1 MTQYEPVIGLE
12 IHGELLTKSKMF
24 CSCSADYGSAPEPN
38 TNICPTCT
46 GLPGAMPVV
55 NKKMTEL
62 AALVGLALNCSVNK
76 HNTFARKNYYYPDL
90 PKGYQ
95 ISQYELP
102 ICEKGWIEVNAPS
115 PLTPLPKG
123 EGNSDSLLP
132 AGEGLGMRE
141 NAEARKNSNSEN
153 QLRVRVRRVHIEED
167 TAKLSHEKNYALV
180 DFNRAGVPLLEIV
193 SEPDMRSVEAAL
205 DYATKVRAI
214 LRYLGV
220 NSGDME
226 KGVLRFEANISVRPV
241 GSDEFRT
248 RTEIKN
254 LNSFRALTRA
264 SAYEIERQ
272 IKLYESGGTVVQETL
287 GWDDVR
293 GVTVSQRGKEEA
305 HDYRYFPEPDLPPLQ
320 LSDAWI
326 EGIRSGLP
334 ELPEAKTA
342 RFITVFNLTPSE
354 ARFLT
359 SERALADYFESVT
372 AKAKS
377 PAKAVHS
384 WIAGEFMRNINDLS
398 IDVANIPIA
407 ADDLAQLIDMT
418 TDKLINNNAG
428 KTVLAEMFK
437 NGGKPEQIVKEKN
450 LAQVSD
456 EGFIQETIDKVLAD
470 NPSEVEKYLAG
481 KETVFQWFVGQVAR
495 ATKGKADMNVAKE
508 LLTKAL
514 EERKNS
520 YLNSQ

>member
-1 MTQYEPVIGLE
+1 MKYEPIIGLE
-12 IHGELLTKSKMF
+12 IHGELLTNSKMF

-55 NKKMTEL
+55 NKKAAEL
-62 AALVGLALNCSVNK
+62 AALVGLALNCSINK

-102 ICEKGWIEVNAPS
+102 IAEKGWLEVNAD
-115 PLTPLPKG
+115 G
-123 EGNSDSLLP
+123 
-132 AGEGLGMRE
+132 
-141 NAEARKNSNSEN
+141 EN
-153 QLRVRVRRVHIEED
+153 QLKVRVRRVHIEED

-193 SEPDMRSVEAAL
+193 SEPDIRTVEAAL

-264 SAYEIERQ
+264 SQYEIERQ
-272 IKLYESGGTVVQETL
+272 IKIYESGNTVIQETL
-287 GWDDVR
+287 GWDDAR
-293 GVTVSQRGKEEA
+293 GVTTSQRSKEEA

-326 EGIRSGLP
+326 ESIRTQLP

-342 RFITVFNLTPSE
+342 RFISDFGLTPSD

-359 SERALADYFESVT
+359 SELSLANYFESVV
-372 AKAKS
+372 AKSKS
-377 PAKAVHS
+377 PAKTVHS
-384 WIAGEFMRNINDLS
+384 WLAGELMRYLNDS
-398 IDVANIPIA
+398 G
-407 ADDLAQLIDMT
+407 ADIKDLTLAPATFAQLIDMV
-418 TDKLINNNAG
+418 TDKTIGASAG
-428 KTVLAEMFK
+428 KTVLTELLTK
-437 NGGKPEQIVKEKN
+437 GGDPAQIVKEKN
-450 LAQVSD
+450 LAQLTDVSA
-456 EGFIQETIDKVLAD
+456 IQELVTKILND
-470 NPSEVEKYLAG
+470 NPKEVDEYNAG
-481 KETVFQWFVGQVAR
+481 KETLFQWFMGQVAR
-495 ATKGKADMNVAKE
+495 ATKGKADPNVAKE
-508 LLTKAL
+508 LMVKGL
-514 EERKNS
+514 EERKK
-520 YLNSQ
+520 

>member
-12 IHGELLTKSKMF
+12 IHGELLTNSKMF

-55 NKKMTEL
+55 NKKATEL
-62 AALVGLALNCSVNK
+62 AALVGLALNCSINK

-102 ICEKGWIEVNAPS
+102 IAEKGWLDLNP
-115 PLTPLPKG
+115 PLLV
-123 EGNSDSLLP
+123 
-132 AGEGLGMRE
+132 GEGLGVRE
-141 NAEARKNSNSEN
+141 KSVSEN

-193 SEPDMRSVEAAL
+193 SEPDMRTVEAAL

-241 GSDEFRT
+241 GSDELRT

-272 IKLYESGGTVVQETL
+272 IKVYENGGTVVQETL
-287 GWDDVR
+287 GWEDVR

-326 EGIRSGLP
+326 DGIRTQLP
-334 ELPEAKTA
+334 ELPEAKTK
-342 RFITVFNLTPSE
+342 RFMADFSLTPSD

-359 SERALADYFESVT
+359 SELSLANYFESVV
-372 AKAKS
+372 AKSKS
-377 PAKAVHS
+377 PAKTVHS
-384 WIAGEFMRNINDLS
+384 WIAGEFMRNLNDLS
-398 IDVANIPIA
+398 IDITDITVHPA
-407 ADDLAQLIDMT
+407 DLAQLIDMT
-418 TDKLINNNAG
+418 ADKVINNNAG

-456 EGFIQETIDKVLAD
+456 EGFIKEAIEKALND
-470 NPSEVEKYLAG
+470 NPKELEQYFAG
-481 KETVFQWFVGQVAR
+481 KETLLQWFMGQVAR
-495 ATKGKADMNVAKE
+495 TTKGKADPNATKE
-508 LLTKAL
+508 LLVKAL
-514 EERKNS
+514 EERRK
-520 YLNSQ
+520 

>member
-12 IHGELLTKSKMF
+12 IHGELLTNSKMF

-38 TNICPTCT
+38 SNICPVCT

-55 NKKMTEL
+55 NKKATEL
-62 AALVGLALNCSVNK
+62 AALVGLALNCSINK

-102 ICEKGWIEVNAPS
+102 IAEKGLLEVND
-115 PLTPLPKG
+115 G
-123 EGNSDSLLP
+123 
-132 AGEGLGMRE
+132 
-141 NAEARKNSNSEN
+141 SEN
-153 QLRVRVRRVHIEED
+153 QLKVRVRRVHIEED
-167 TAKLSHEKNYALV
+167 TAKLAHEKNYALV

-193 SEPDMRSVEAAL
+193 SEPDIHTVEAAL

-241 GSDEFRT
+241 GSEEFRT

-254 LNSFRALTRA
+254 LNSFRALVRA
-264 SAYEIERQ
+264 SQYEIERQ
-272 IKLYESGGTVVQETL
+272 IKIYEEGGTVIQETL
-287 GWDDVR
+287 GWDDAR
-293 GVTVSQRGKEEA
+293 EVTTSQRSKEEA

-326 EGIRSGLP
+326 ESIRSRLP
-334 ELPEAKTA
+334 ELPEVKTS
-342 RFITVFNLTPSE
+342 RFIADFGLTPSE

-359 SERALADYFESVT
+359 SERTLANYFESVV
-372 AKAKS
+372 AKSKS
-377 PAKAVHS
+377 PAKTIHS
-384 WIAGEFMRNINDLS
+384 WIAGEFMRQLNDSNTDIEDSPVPPETFAKL
-398 IDVANIPIA
+398 V
-407 ADDLAQLIDMT
+407 DMVN
-418 TDKLINNNAG
+418 DKAISGNAG
-428 KTVLAEMFK
+428 KVVLRELFEH
-437 NGGKPEQIVKEKN
+437 GGDPAQIVKDKN

-456 EGFIQETIDKVLAD
+456 TGFIQETVDKILND
-470 NPSEVEKYLAG
+470 NPKEVEQYHAG
-481 KETVFQWFVGQVAR
+481 KETLFQWFMGQVAR
-495 ATKGKADMNVAKE
+495 STKGKADPNVAKE
-508 LLTKAL
+508 LMAKGL
-514 EERKNS
+514 EERKK
-520 YLNSQ
+520 

>member
-12 IHGELLTKSKMF
+12 IHGELLTNSKMF
-24 CSCSADYGSAPEPN
+24 CSCSADYASAPEPN

-55 NKKMTEL
+55 NKKATEL

-102 ICEKGWIEVNAPS
+102 ICEKGWMDVVS
-115 PLTPLPKG
+115 PPLP
-123 EGNSDSLLP
+123 E
-132 AGEGLGMRE
+132 GEGLGVRA
-141 NAEARKNSNSEN
+141 NAEARKESGSEN

-193 SEPDMRSVEAAL
+193 SEPDMRTVEAAL
-205 DYATKVRAI
+205 DYATKIRAI

-241 GSDEFRT
+241 GSDELRT

-272 IKLYESGGTVVQETL
+272 IKVYESGGTVVQETL

-326 EGIRSGLP
+326 EAIRTRLP

-342 RFITVFNLTPSE
+342 RFITDFNLTPSD

-359 SERALADYFESVT
+359 SELSLANYFESVV
-372 AKAKS
+372 AKS
-377 PAKAVHS
+377 KSSAKAVHS
-384 WIAGEFMRNINDLS
+384 WIAGEFMRYLNDSGMSIEDVTLS
-398 IDVANIPIA
+398 PESF
-407 ADDLAQLIDMT
+407 AQLIDMV
-418 TDKLINNNAG
+418 TDKTIGGNAG
-428 KTVLAEMFK
+428 KAVLVELIR
-437 NGGKPEQIVKEKN
+437 NGGDPAEIVKEKG

-456 EGFIQETIDKVLAD
+456 EGFIQEAVMKVIND

-481 KETVFQWFVGQVAR
+481 KETLLQWFVGQVAR
-495 ATKGKADMNVAKE
+495 ATKGKADPNVTKE
-508 LLTKAL
+508 LMLKAL
-514 EERKNS
+514 EERRK
-520 YLNSQ
+520 

>member
-24 CSCSADYGSAPEPN
+24 CSCSADYGSVPEPN

-55 NKKMTEL
+55 NKKATEL

-102 ICEKGWIEVNAPS
+102 ICEKGWIEVNAD
-115 PLTPLPKG
+115 G
-123 EGNSDSLLP
+123 
-132 AGEGLGMRE
+132 
-141 NAEARKNSNSEN
+141 EN
-153 QLRVRVRRVHIEED
+153 QLKVRVRRVHIEED

-205 DYATKVRAI
+205 DYASKVRDI
-214 LRYLGV
+214 LLYLGV

-226 KGVLRFEANISVRPV
+226 KGVLRFEANISVRPI

-264 SAYEIERQ
+264 SAYEVERQ

-287 GWDDVR
+287 GWDDLR

-320 LSDAWI
+320 LSGAWI
-326 EGIRSGLP
+326 EKIRSGLP
-334 ELPEAKTA
+334 ELPETKTA
-342 RFITVFNLTPSE
+342 RFITDFNLTPPE

-359 SERALADYFESVT
+359 SERALADYFESVAGKSKSL
-372 AKAKS
+372 AKT
-377 PAKAVHS
+377 VHS
-384 WIAGEFMRNINDLS
+384 WIAGEFMRYLNDLT
-398 IDVANIPIA
+398 IDITEIPIA
-407 ADDLAQLIDMT
+407 ADDLAKLIDMT
-418 TDKLINNNAG
+418 TDKIINNNAG
-428 KTVLAEMFK
+428 KTVLGEMFK

-450 LAQVSD
+450 LSQVSD

-470 NPSEVEKYLAG
+470 NPAEVDKYLAG
-481 KETVFQWFVGQVAR
+481 KETLFQWFVGQVAR
-495 ATKGKADMNVAKE
+495 ATRGKADPNVTKE

-514 EERKNS
+514 EEKKK
-520 YLNSQ
+520 

>member
-1 MTQYEPVIGLE
+1 MSLKYEPVIGLE
-12 IHGELLTKSKMF
+12 IHGELLTNSKMF
-24 CSCSADYGSAPEPN
+24 CGCSADYSSAPEPN
-38 TNICPTCT
+38 IYICPVCT

-55 NKKMTEL
+55 NKKASEL
-62 AALVGLALNCSVNK
+62 AALVGLALNCSINK

-102 ICEKGWIEVNAPS
+102 IAEKGWMDV
-115 PLTPLPKG
+115 LDG
-123 EGNSDSLLP
+123 SD
-132 AGEGLGMRE
+132 
-141 NAEARKNSNSEN
+141 N

-193 SEPDMRSVEAAL
+193 SEPDMRTVEAAL
-205 DYATKVRAI
+205 DYATKIRAI
-214 LRYLGV
+214 LRYLSV

-226 KGVLRFEANISVRPV
+226 KGVLRFEANISVRPT
-241 GSDEFRT
+241 GSDEFHT

-272 IKLYESGGTVVQETL
+272 IKIYESGGTVVQETL

-305 HDYRYFPEPDLPPLQ
+305 HDYRYFPEPDLPPFR

-326 EGIRSGLP
+326 DSIRTQLP
-334 ELPEAKTA
+334 ELPEAKTR
-342 RFITVFNLTPSE
+342 RFISDFGLTPSD

-359 SERALADYFESVT
+359 SELSLANYFESVV
-372 AKAKS
+372 AKSKS
-377 PAKAVHS
+377 PAKTVYS
-384 WIAGEFMRNINDLS
+384 WIAGEFMRNLNDLN
-398 IDVANIPIA
+398 IDIEDIPVDA
-407 ADDLAQLIDMT
+407 SDLAQLIDMT
-418 TDKLINNNAG
+418 AAKTINNNAG

-437 NGGKPEQIVKEKN
+437 TGGKPEQIVKEKN

-456 EGFIQETIDKVLAD
+456 EGFIKEAIEKALND
-470 NPSEVEKYLAG
+470 NPKEVEQFLAG
-481 KETVFQWFVGQVAR
+481 KETLLQWFMGQVAR
-495 ATKGKADMNVAKE
+495 ATKGKADPNVTKE
-508 LLTKAL
+508 LLVKAL
-514 EERKNS
+514 DERRK
-520 YLNSQ
+520 

>member
-12 IHGELLTKSKMF
+12 IHGELLTNSKMF

-55 NKKMTEL
+55 NKKATEL
-62 AALVGLALNCSVNK
+62 AALVGLALNCSINK

-102 ICEKGWIEVNAPS
+102 IAEKGWMDVNPS

-123 EGNSDSLLP
+123 EGNISLP
-132 AGEGLGMRE
+132 PEGEGSGMRV
-141 NAEARKNSNSEN
+141 S
-153 QLRVRVRRVHIEED
+153 VRRVHIEED
-167 TAKLSHEKNYALV
+167 TAKLAHEKNYALV

-193 SEPDMRSVEAAL
+193 SEPDFRTVEAAL
-205 DYATKVRAI
+205 EYATKVRAI

-254 LNSFRALTRA
+254 LNSFRALVRA
-264 SAYEIERQ
+264 SQYEIERQ
-272 IKLYESGGTVVQETL
+272 IQIYEEGGTVVQETL

-293 GVTVSQRGKEEA
+293 GVTTSQRSKEEA

-320 LSDAWI
+320 LSDVWI
-326 EGIRSGLP
+326 ESIRSGLP
-334 ELPEAKTA
+334 ELPEAKTS
-342 RFITVFNLTPSE
+342 RFISDFGLTPSE

-359 SERALADYFESVT
+359 SERTLADYFESVV
-372 AKAKS
+372 ANSKS
-377 PAKAVHS
+377 PAKTIHS
-384 WIAGEFMRNINDLS
+384 WIAGEFMRYLNDSGLS
-398 IDVANIPIA
+398 IDDVT
-407 ADDLAQLIDMT
+407 LAPETLAKLIDMV
-418 TDKLINNNAG
+418 TDKTIGASAG
-428 KTVLAEMFK
+428 KTVLTKLFK
-437 NGGKPEQIVKEKN
+437 NGGDPAQIVKEKN
-450 LAQVSD
+450 LLQMTDVNA
-456 EGFIQETIDKVLAD
+456 IQEIVTKILND
-470 NPSEVEKYLAG
+470 NPNEVDEYNAG
-481 KETVFQWFVGQVAR
+481 KETLFQWFMGQVAR
-495 ATKGKADMNVAKE
+495 ATKGKADPNVAKE
-508 LLTKAL
+508 LMMRGL
-514 EERKNS
+514 EERKK
-520 YLNSQ
+520 

>member
-12 IHGELLTKSKMF
+12 IHGELLTNSKMF
-24 CSCSADYGSAPEPN
+24 CGCSADYGSAPEPN

-55 NKKMTEL
+55 NKKATEL
-62 AALVGLALNCSVNK
+62 AALVGLALNCSINK

-90 PKGYQ
+90 PKGFQ

-102 ICEKGWIEVNAPS
+102 ICEKGWLDVLDAS
-115 PLTPLPKG
+115 RT
-123 EGNSDSLLP
+123 
-132 AGEGLGMRE
+132 
-141 NAEARKNSNSEN
+141 EN

-180 DFNRAGVPLLEIV
+180 DFNRAGIPLLEIV
-193 SEPDMRSVEAAL
+193 SEPDMRVVEAAL

-264 SAYEIERQ
+264 SSYEIERQ
-272 IKLYESGGTVVQETL
+272 IKIYEAGGTVVQETL

-326 EGIRSGLP
+326 DSIRTQLP

-342 RFITVFNLTPSE
+342 RFITDFGLTPSD

-359 SERALADYFESVT
+359 SERSLADYFASVV
-372 AKAKS
+372 AKS
-377 PAKAVHS
+377 RSSAKTVYS
-384 WIAGEFMRNINDLS
+384 WISGEFMRYLNDSGMNIEDVTLS
-398 IDVANIPIA
+398 PESFAK
-407 ADDLAQLIDMT
+407 LIDMT
-418 TDKLINNNAG
+418 TDKVISGNSAKVVFNEL
-428 KTVLAEMFK
+428 LK
-437 NGGKPEQIVKEKN
+437 NGGDPAQIVKAKG

-456 EGFIQETIDKVLAD
+456 ESFIQEAVTKVLND
-470 NPSEVEKYLAG
+470 NPSEVNKYLAG
-481 KETVFQWFVGQVAR
+481 KETLLQWFMGQVAR
-495 ATKGKADMNVAKE
+495 ATKGKADPNVTKE
-508 LLTKAL
+508 MLVKAL
-514 EERKNS
+514 EERRK
-520 YLNSQ
+520 

>member
-1 MTQYEPVIGLE
+1 MKLTYEPVIGLE
-12 IHGELLTKSKMF
+12 IHGELLTNSKMF

-38 TNICPTCT
+38 SNICPVCT

-55 NKKMTEL
+55 NKKATEL
-62 AALVGLALNCSVNK
+62 AALVGLALNCSINK

-102 ICEKGWIEVNAPS
+102 IAEKGLLKV
-115 PLTPLPKG
+115 LD
-123 EGNSDSLLP
+123 DSL
-132 AGEGLGMRE
+132 EI
-141 NAEARKNSNSEN
+141 
-153 QLRVRVRRVHIEED
+153 RVRRVHIEED
-167 TAKLSHEKNYALV
+167 TAKLAHEKNYALV

-193 SEPDMRSVEAAL
+193 SEPDIRTVEAAL

-254 LNSFRALTRA
+254 LNSFRALVRA
-264 SAYEIERQ
+264 SQYEIERQ
-272 IKLYESGGTVVQETL
+272 IKIYEEGGTVVQETL
-287 GWDDVR
+287 GWDDAR
-293 GVTVSQRGKEEA
+293 EVTTSQRSKEEA

-326 EGIRSGLP
+326 ESIRSQLP

-342 RFITVFNLTPSE
+342 RFIADFGLTPSE

-359 SERALADYFESVT
+359 VDLALANYFEGVV
-372 AKAKS
+372 AKSKS
-377 PAKAVHS
+377 PAKTIHS
-384 WIAGEFMRNINDLS
+384 WIAGEFMRYLNDSGLS
-398 IDVANIPIA
+398 IDDVT
-407 ADDLAQLIDMT
+407 LAPETLAKLIDMV
-418 TDKLINNNAG
+418 TDKTIGASAG
-428 KTVLAEMFK
+428 KTVLTELFK
-437 NGGKPEQIVKEKN
+437 NGGDPAQIVKEKN
-450 LAQVSD
+450 LLQMTDVNA
-456 EGFIQETIDKVLAD
+456 IQEIVTKILND
-470 NPSEVEKYLAG
+470 NPKEVNDYNAG
-481 KETVFQWFVGQVAR
+481 KETLFQWFMGQVAR
-495 ATKGKADMNVAKE
+495 ATKGKADPNVAKE
-508 LLTKAL
+508 LMVKGLK
-514 EERKNS
+514 ERRK
-520 YLNSQ
+520 

>member
-1 MTQYEPVIGLE
+1 MKYEPVIGLE
-12 IHGELLTKSKMF
+12 IHGELLTNSKMF

-55 NKKMTEL
+55 NKRATEL
-62 AALVGLALNCSVNK
+62 AALVGLALNCSINK

-102 ICEKGWIEVNAPS
+102 IAEKGWLDVDS
-115 PLTPLPKG
+115 PLPV
-123 EGNSDSLLP
+123 
-132 AGEGLGMRE
+132 GEGLGVRE
-141 NAEARKNSNSEN
+141 KSSASEMPGSEN

-241 GSDEFRT
+241 GSDELRT

-272 IKLYESGGTVVQETL
+272 IKVYESGGTIVQETL

-293 GVTVSQRGKEEA
+293 GVTTSQRSKEEA

-326 EGIRSGLP
+326 ESIRSGLP

-342 RFITVFNLTPSE
+342 RFITDFGLTPSE

-359 SERALADYFESVT
+359 SERTLADYFERVV

-384 WIAGEFMRNINDLS
+384 WIAGEFMRYLNDSGKS
-398 IDVANIPIA
+398 IDEVTLAPEA
-407 ADDLAQLIDMT
+407 FAQLVDMV
-418 TDKLINNNAG
+418 TDKVIGGNAG
-428 KTVLAEMFK
+428 KTVLTELLK
-437 NGGKPEQIVKEKN
+437 HGGDPAQIVKEKG

-456 EGFIQETIDKVLAD
+456 ADFIQEAVDKVLND
-470 NPSEVEKYLAG
+470 NPAEVEKYLAG
-481 KETVFQWFVGQVAR
+481 KDTLLQWFVGQVAR
-495 ATKGKADMNVAKE
+495 ATKGKADPNVTKE
-508 LLTKAL
+508 LILRGL
-514 EERKNS
+514 EERRK
-520 YLNSQ
+520 

>member
-1 MTQYEPVIGLE
+1 MPQKYEPVIGLE
-12 IHGELLTKSKMF
+12 IHGELLTNSKMF
-24 CSCSADYGSAPEPN
+24 CGCSADYGSAPEPN

-55 NKKMTEL
+55 NKKATEL

-102 ICEKGWIEVNAPS
+102 ICEKGWLDVDSPSSPALLPLGEGS
-115 PLTPLPKG
+115 PL
-123 EGNSDSLLP
+123 SL
-132 AGEGLGMRE
+132 RE
-141 NAEARKNSNSEN
+141 RV
-153 QLRVRVRRVHIEED
+153 RVRVRRVHIEED

-193 SEPDMRSVEAAL
+193 SEPDMRTVEEAL

-241 GSDEFRT
+241 GRDEFRT

-272 IKLYESGGTVVQETL
+272 IKVYESGGTVIQETL

-326 EGIRSGLP
+326 ESIRTQLP
-334 ELPEAKTA
+334 ELPEAKTK
-342 RFITVFNLTPSE
+342 RFIEQFELKPQE
-354 ARFLT
+354 ARLLT
-359 SERALADYFESVT
+359 SEKALADYFESVVLNS
-372 AKAKS
+372 KS
-377 PAKAVHS
+377 SARTVHS
-384 WIAGEFMRNINDLS
+384 WIAGEFMRYLNDS
-398 IDVANIPIA
+398 GVTIDAVTLAPESF
-407 ADDLAQLIDMT
+407 AQLIDMV
-418 TDKLINNNAG
+418 TDKTIGGNSAKIVFN
-428 KTVLAEMFK
+428 EMLQT
-437 NGGKPEQIVKEKN
+437 GGDPVQIVKEKR

-456 EGFIQETIDKVLAD
+456 ESFIQEVVTKVIND
-470 NPSEVEKYLAG
+470 NPAEVEKYLAG
-481 KETVFQWFVGQVAR
+481 KETLLQWFMGQVAR
-495 ATKGKADMNVAKE
+495 ATKGKADPNVTKE
-508 LLTKAL
+508 LLVKAL
-514 EERKNS
+514 GERKN
-520 YLNSQ
+520 

>member
-1 MTQYEPVIGLE
+1 MNLMTQYEPVIGLE

-24 CSCSADYGSAPEPN
+24 CGCSADYGSAPEPN

-55 NKKMTEL
+55 NQKATEL
-62 AALVGLALNCSVNK
+62 AALVGLALNCSINQ

-102 ICEKGWIEVNAPS
+102 ICEKGWLEVNPSSPAPRS
-115 PLTPLPKG
+115 VPR
-123 EGNSDSLLP
+123 
-132 AGEGLGMRE
+132 GEGLG
-141 NAEARKNSNSEN
+141 
-153 QLRVRVRRVHIEED
+153 VRVRRVHIEED

-193 SEPDMRSVEAAL
+193 SEPDMHSVEAAL
-205 DYATKVRAI
+205 DYATRVRAI

-241 GSDEFRT
+241 GSNEFRT

-254 LNSFRALTRA
+254 LNSFRALAHA

-272 IKLYESGGTVVQETL
+272 IKIYESGGIVMQETL
-287 GWDDVR
+287 GWDDGK
-293 GVTVSQRGKEEA
+293 GVTFSQRGKEEA

-320 LSDAWI
+320 LSDTWI
-326 EGIRSGLP
+326 DSIRAQLP
-334 ELPEAKTA
+334 ELPEAKTK
-342 RFITVFNLTPSE
+342 RFSADFGLTPSE

-359 SERALADYFESVT
+359 AELSLANYFERVV
-372 AKAKS
+372 AKSKS

-384 WIAGEFMRNINDLS
+384 WIAGEFMRYLNDSSLTIEAVTLS
-398 IDVANIPIA
+398 PQSFAS
-407 ADDLAQLIDMT
+407 LIDMT
-418 TDKLINNNAG
+418 ADKVISGNAA
-428 KTVLAEMFK
+428 KIVFNEMVRT
-437 NGGKPEQIVKEKN
+437 GRDPGLIVKEKG

-456 EGFIQETIDKVLAD
+456 ATFIQEAVTNVLND
-470 NPSEVEKYLAG
+470 NPSEVDKYLAG
-481 KETVFQWFVGQVAR
+481 KETLLQWFMGQVAR
-495 ATKGKADMNVAKE
+495 ATQGKADPNVTKE
-508 LLTKAL
+508 ILVKAL
-514 EERKNS
+514 QERRK
-520 YLNSQ
+520 